1 MTGNHAIHSL
11 LAHYPVLLA
20 FAVTLLVGCCVLA
33 ILLVRAVRARRARAH
48 VVPDAR
54 IHRNDFPDAEDVLA
68 VIEDAQRILS
78 SSENILSS
86 TARDLESSRQRL
98 ERLRVES
105 AVRRRAMAATPSTV
119 QEGET

>member
-1 MTGNHAIHSL
+1 MWNPAIHRL
-11 LAHYPVLLA
+11 LANHLLLLV
-20 FAVTLLVGCCVLA
+20 FAVALLVGCCVLA
-33 ILLVRAVRARRARAH
+33 VLLARAVRARRRRARSGDDMRL
-48 VVPDAR
+48 PT
-54 IHRNDFPDAEDVLA
+54 NDFPDAEDVLA